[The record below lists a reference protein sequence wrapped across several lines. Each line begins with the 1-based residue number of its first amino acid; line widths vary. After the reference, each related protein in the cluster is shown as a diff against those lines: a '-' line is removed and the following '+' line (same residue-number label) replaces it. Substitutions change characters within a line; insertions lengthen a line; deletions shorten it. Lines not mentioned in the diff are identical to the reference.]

1 MTKSFSSREPIYEPI
16 FQTKCRLTFL
26 FRKKLEQAYRLCNRC
41 ERILNRTLNKVKQN
55 VLGSKLAQIGS
66 QGMGA
71 FDMVGGRRTATV
83 KRRVFSR
90 LCFYMLIVLAVLNLI
105 RMGQEIAMGNIQ
117 LDSVFPTRVTNGI
130 LIFASYVSAIQH
142 LIGLWFD
149 SLMGTTWIEIGL
161 NTLNGTLLRGF
172 SLTTASMASILFGSS
187 VGADTSTAFSILQTD
202 TSFMLDLAGI
212 LLSIVVLLLNGL
224 KRNGPVIVWLLWS
237 FKMAM
242 PSVENRKIVT
252 DDIVNE
258 TLFGLA
264 NVTISVA
271 VFIVSLLNTKDIDGT
286 KIEFNLDDPNQSV
299 RKICSHLNSDVTDE
313 SEDELDVSASCVSQK
328 SFRQRNNN
336 RSNMPLSPKAM
347 HNASLDSTRSFTSSL
362 LRDQMGST
370 MNLLNKSFD
379 ESFMLNRSGNNMYG
393 SQGSIFDDCQSSV
406 STFRPAA
413 LRSQES
419 LYSRNAHPANATSA
433 KRFTSMDNVASG
445 ENVFN
450 NDFQIGIN
458 GLNISGQT
466 IERPQPSYTSQHRHR
481 LLASSPSQ
489 LRQRKQVI
497 SPSRFNFN
505 TTVPP
510 QQPLTQ
516 ASWVAGGYWNSTSP
530 QKKCPPVPMQ
540 PTIDLM
546 PIMSRTSSQSSGFES
561 RASSVVNGGTGSGDS
576 EGSICGDAVEQQS
589 VFSETMPNFS
599 QFGNGRSLNLGK
611 TAARSLFE
619 TQPMFPIT
627 STLPSDGNVFSRT
640 MNAKPTVYHQFGTQ
654 RAPAPPPSFVS
665 TASHRGGGTHS
676 AFTFNKLTNN
686 LPIIEKGSLLRDWKQ
701 RSLIDVS
708 QQL

>member
-16 FQTKCRLTFL
+16 IQTKCRLTFL

-149 SLMGTTWIEIGL
+149 SLMSTTWIEIGL

-286 KIEFNLDDPNQSV
+286 KIELNLDDPNQSV

-561 RASSVVNGGTGSGDS
+561 RASSVVNGGSGSGDS